1 MSSVVAASSDVV
13 VLQRLL
19 QLRVAGRMLDHRSRP
34 IRECISHVEVMYHL
48 WHADGVSQRMGDT
61 WFHPYRV
68 DVDNTRSVQTE
79 NVQHR

>member
-1 MSSVVAASSDVV
+1 MSSVVAASADVV

-19 QLRVAGRMLDHRSRP
+19 QLRVAGRMLDRRSQP
-34 IRECISHVEVMYHL
+34 TGECISHVKVMYHL

-61 WFHPYRV
+61 WLHPYRV

-79 NVQHR
+79 GVQHR